1 MAPRD
6 YIIDPSEYDLNRV
19 IADIHEIRRWNK
31 QRFEMEQ
38 LTAIVHEDLSRGLC
52 VGYKDITRDEFW
64 VRGHFPVMPL
74 MPGVMMCEAAAQISS
89 YYTQRYNLLDAKV
102 IGFGGLEDVR
112 FREPVVPGDRLV
124 IAVERIRVRPR
135 AMIVCR
141 FQGLVRESIVVDGI
155 IKGVPLPVDY
165 LLEAA
170 GESAGGATAP

>member
-1 MAPRD
+1 MAPRE
-6 YIIDPSEYDLNRV
+6 YIIHPREYDLGTV

-64 VRGHFPVMPL
+64 VRGHFPIMPL

-102 IGFGGLEDVR
+102 IGFGGLE
-112 FREPVVPGDRLV
+112 G
-124 IAVERIRVRPR
+124 IRVRPR

-141 FQGLVRESIVVDGI
+141 FQGLVRENIVVDGI

-170 GESAGGATAP
+170 GESAGGDAAL